1 MRCALT
7 IVLLIAAPAAAVA
20 ESDFAL
26 FALRTSDKLT
36 NHSRPMSPLRGIKLA
51 GARGETVAAQFAIT
65 AVKGCESATLSTLW
79 FGGLRP
85 AAHPVQ
91 FLTLKEGELR
101 AEVVSNGFTARF
113 TPERKVVPVW
123 VTVGIPQDTT
133 AGDYRGVVTVMS
145 ANQQARI
152 SVEVEVYDFDLP
164 KQQHLPTD
172 FAFRPGKV
180 WAYFNDTPGNDDRW
194 WEHMTFGRY
203 SRWRAKLMEYRITPQ
218 PYMDSPPAK
227 GLDSMAYQCWLD
239 GSWDGETLMPDWTL
253 FDRQVEDQFANGA
266 PMVRLG
272 YTSSPEPDSDRW
284 CFWQTWL
291 PQLERHVRDEGWER
305 RCFIYQT
312 DEVVPDQFPGFVQR
326 GQDIGRLAP
335 SVKRVTVIQ
344 HPYPEGINAVTDI
357 WVTTMG
363 VFSSNQQRAHDL
375 QAQGDEVWV
384 YVCCSGAPP
393 FSELYIHEDG
403 LNHRLLPWIIRKHG
417 IQGLLYYGCC
427 FWTDQYRARLADVEE
442 DGILSPTWGLTN
454 GQYDGGGVL
463 LYPGGKRI
471 EDEPQVSLR
480 LALLG
485 QGLQDWEY
493 FWLLEDL
500 IRRGRGT
507 EAQRKTARA
516 LLEVPNS
523 VVAGCGE
530 FTTDE
535 TRLEAHKAKLARMIE
550 TMQ

>member
-1 MRCALT
+1 MRRTLT
-7 IVLLIAAPAAAVA
+7 IVLLAVLA
-20 ESDFAL
+20 SVGVCQDFTLA
-26 FALRTSDKLT
+26 ALRMSDKLT
-36 NHSRPMSPLRGIKLA
+36 NHSRPRAPLRGLSLA
-51 GARGETVAAQFAIT
+51 GARGETVAAQFAVI
-65 AVKGCESATLSTLW
+65 AGPGCESVNLSTLW
-79 FGGLRP
+79 FQGLMP
-85 AAHPVQ
+85 AAHPIQ
-91 FLTLKEGELR
+91 FLTLKDGELR
-101 AEVVSNGFTARF
+101 AEVISNSWTASF
-113 TPERKVVPVW
+113 TPERRVVPIW
-123 VTVGIPQDTT
+123 VTVRIPDGT
-133 AGDYRGVVTVMS
+133 AAGQYRGTVTVTGS
-145 ANQQARI
+145 EQKERI
-152 SVEVEVYDFDLP
+152 PVAVRVYDFDLP

-194 WEHMTFGRY
+194 WEHMTFERY
-203 SRWRAKLMEYRITPQ
+203 SRWRAKLMEYRIPPQ

-239 GSWDGETLMPDWTL
+239 GSWDGETSMPDWGL
-253 FDRQVEDQFANGA
+253 FDQQVEDQFANGA
-266 PMVRLG
+266 AMARLG
-272 YTSSPEPDSDRW
+272 YTSAPDPDSDRW
-284 CFWQTWL
+284 RFWRTWL

-312 DEVVPDQFPGFVQR
+312 DEVVPDQFPGFMQR
-326 GQDIGRLAP
+326 GEAIGRLAP
-335 SVKRVTVIQ
+335 SVKRLTVIQ
-344 HPYPEGINAVTDI
+344 HPYPEEINAVTDI

-417 IQGLLYYGCC
+417 LQGLLYYGCC

-442 DGILSPTWGLTN
+442 DGTLSPVWGLTN

-493 FWLLEDL
+493 FWLLDDL
-500 IRRGRGT
+500 VRRGRGT
-507 EAQRKTARA
+507 ERQRMQARA

-523 VVAGCGE
+523 VVKGCGE

-535 TRLEAHKAKLARMIE
+535 RRLDGHKAKLARLIE
-550 TMQ
+550 AMD